1 MFQYRT
7 KHFHPTVFSYLPVSV
22 LSIFCVSLLIL
33 DADMV
38 EARLIWIPRTTE
50 IREGSVKDQGS
61 MGASNYY
68 EVRTFISFSTF
79 CTTFIYYPLSIYL
92 AFTIFIGFSLQANV
106 HSKTPLE
113 YIRKNNQLVENEH
126 SDVLPVMNLLCTTSN
141 VRHHESIR

>member
-1 MFQYRT
+1 MFQYQMRRFYRT
-7 KHFHPTVFSYLPVSV
+7 LFSYLSVSV
-22 LSIFCVSLLIL
+22 LSLFCVLLLIL

-61 MGASNYY
+61 MGVSNYY

-79 CTTFIYYPLSIYL
+79 CTTFILPLSIYL

-113 YIRKNNQLVENEH
+113 YIRNNNQLVETEH
-126 SDVLPVMNLLCTTSN
+126 SDALPVMNLLCTTSN